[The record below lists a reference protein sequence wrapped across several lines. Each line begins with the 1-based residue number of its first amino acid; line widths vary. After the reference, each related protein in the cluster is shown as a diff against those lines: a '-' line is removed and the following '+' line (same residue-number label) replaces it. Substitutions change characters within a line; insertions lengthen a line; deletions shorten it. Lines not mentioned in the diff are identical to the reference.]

1 MDSVKDKVAL
11 VTGGSN
17 GIGLAIVK
25 ELLKNGIKGVSIVDI
40 SEAPIADKRVT
51 FIKTDVTC
59 KKQLQAAFD
68 KTVETYNQLDIV
80 VNNAGIVDEFD
91 WKRTIDINL
100 VAVIE
105 GTYLALRTYL
115 PKYKSEA
122 EGVIVNTASVL
133 GLCPLQSAPIYCT
146 SKHGVVG
153 LGRSLGGPHI
163 YDEYKVRI
171 VTICP
176 GLVDTPMTKVRPA
189 SSSKLLFPDLVH
201 KEFEKLN
208 KFAIKPEKVAQAL
221 IQVIKEGENGAL
233 WVVEDDEPPYEVVV
247 PHRQSM
253 KS

>member
-105 GTYLALRTYL
+105 GTYLALQTYL
-115 PKYKSEA
+115 PKYKSGA
-122 EGVIVNTASVL
+122 EGVVVNTASVL
-133 GLCPLQSAPIYCT
+133 GLSPAQSTPIYCT
-146 SKHGVVG
+146 AKHGLVG
-153 LGRSLGGPHI
+153 LGQSLGGEKM
-163 YDEYKVRI
+163 YEKYKVR
-171 VTICP
+171 VLTICP
-176 GLVDTPMTKVRPA
+176 GLVDTALTSGNKTVP
-189 SSSKLLFPDLVH
+189 SKILFPDWLAQQ
-201 KEFEKLN
+201 
-208 KFAIKPEKVAQAL
+208 FALMKPLIIKPEKIGQAL
-221 IQVIKEGENGAL
+221 IEVVKKGKTGSV
-233 WVVEDDEPPYEVVV
+233 WVVEGGEGLYEVVV
-247 PHRQSM
+247 PDRKLM
-253 KS
+253 KA